1 MRLGTLWKLDDECKF
16 SIRPQ
21 FTNTLRKSYDIL
33 FAFHAYW
40 RDAASP
46 VGQDEAENKHLPGTF
61 IPGGKRVKLQQKA
74 CRSLTLM

>member
-46 VGQDEAENKHLPGTF
+46 VGQDETEKTSIFLGHLFQVVRG
-61 IPGGKRVKLQQKA
+61 
-74 CRSLTLM
+74 